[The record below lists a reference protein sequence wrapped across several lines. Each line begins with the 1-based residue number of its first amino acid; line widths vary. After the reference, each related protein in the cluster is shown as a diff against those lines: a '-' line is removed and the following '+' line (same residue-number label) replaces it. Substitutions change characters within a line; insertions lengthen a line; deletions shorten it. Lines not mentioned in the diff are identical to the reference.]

1 MPNQAAAGGGQK
13 QAAPERPVGRATVP
27 ASRSACTDRCQ
38 LLYWCRWMF
47 AFTSIPRRGNRTSG
61 ITMSR
66 RKRWRRS
73 WRIQAKIVLGERAP
87 AWGLAKRQ
95 VGDT

>member
-1 MPNQAAAGGGQK
+1 M
-13 QAAPERPVGRATVP
+13 
-27 ASRSACTDRCQ
+27 SRRK
-38 LLYWCRWMF
+38 RW
-47 AFTSIPRRGNRTSG
+47 
-61 ITMSR
+61 R